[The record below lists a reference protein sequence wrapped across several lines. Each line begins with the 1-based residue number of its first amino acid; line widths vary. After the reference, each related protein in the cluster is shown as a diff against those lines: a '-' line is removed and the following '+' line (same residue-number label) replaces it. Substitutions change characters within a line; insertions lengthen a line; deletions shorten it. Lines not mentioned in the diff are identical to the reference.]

1 MRVCVTGA
9 TGFVGAA
16 MVRALQDRGVSVLA
30 VSRTVPDIRAQDQR
44 VKWMQCDL
52 ESATPSE
59 EAFSSVGT
67 VIHLAGRAHIIDEK
81 SRDSL
86 AAFRRINVDASIRL
100 CQLAAKAGVRRF
112 IFVSSIGVHARAF
125 LSHQPV
131 SEMSEVGPIEPYA
144 VSKWEAEV
152 ALHRISEETGIE
164 LVIVRP
170 ALVVGRGAPGNLG
183 RLRQLVAKGIPLPAP
198 LEGNARSYV
207 CLPNLIDL
215 LLLCVDRDEG
225 VGETFVA
232 AEHEWPSTEKILT
245 WIALGLDVPIR
256 IFRLPRSFIRAGA
269 SIIGKQSVYDKLYGD
284 LRVDGSKARQVL
296 EWRSRQSLD
305 IAFREVG
312 LGLR

>member
-144 VSKWEAEV
+144 VS
-152 ALHRISEETGIE
+152 
-164 LVIVRP
+164 
-170 ALVVGRGAPGNLG
+170 N
-183 RLRQLVAKGIPLPAP
+183 
-198 LEGNARSYV
+198 
-207 CLPNLIDL
+207 
-215 LLLCVDRDEG
+215 
-225 VGETFVA
+225 FVA

-256 IFRLPRSFIRAGA
+256 IFLAGA
-269 SIIGKQSVYDKLYGD
+269 SIIGKQSVYRQGVRSLALHFESGFAAITGY
-284 LRVDGSKARQVL
+284 RDGSTL
-296 EWRSRQSLD
+296 
-305 IAFREVG
+305 
-312 LGLR
+312 